1 VTSATG
7 HAPLLI
13 IGDGV
18 VANALGAAL
27 AAGGH
32 APLRWSRRAGGSIPP
47 AEIAI
52 VAVRDAAIAEV
63 AARLIAEL
71 PPGSTP
77 PIFLHC
83 AGALP
88 AEAPFSAL
96 ARRPRGVGLMHPFQS
111 LTGASHPGDLEGV
124 VFGVQGD
131 AAGLAAAR
139 EIVGRLGGVPLVLEG
154 DALGRY
160 HAAAALTANHV
171 LGLVDAAHEL
181 LRAAGL
187 SASAASAALASL
199 FSSTARNLERLGLP
213 GALTG
218 PIERGDVEVVRRHL
232 DALGGFPGIAR
243 LYRETA
249 GRVIALAEAKGRAG
263 AAELAALR
271 TLIGA

>member
-1 VTSATG
+1 
-7 HAPLLI
+7 
-13 IGDGV
+13 
-18 VANALGAAL
+18 
-27 AAGGH
+27 
-32 APLRWSRRAGGSIPP
+32 LRWSRRAGGPIPL
-47 AEIAI
+47 AEVAI

-63 AARLIAEL
+63 AARLTAEL
-71 PPGSTP
+71 PPDARP
-77 PIFLHC
+77 PILLHC

-88 AEAPFSAL
+88 AEAPFAAL
-96 ARRPRGVGLMHPFQS
+96 NRRPRGVGLMHPFQS
-111 LTGASHPGDLEGV
+111 LTGASHPGGLKGV

-131 AAGLAAAR
+131 APGLAAAQ
-139 EIVGRLGGVPLVLEG
+139 EIVGRVRGVPLVLEG

-181 LRAAGL
+181 LCAVGL
-187 SASAASAALASL
+187 PAEVASAALASL

-232 DALGGFPGIAR
+232 DALDGHPGVAR

-263 AAELAALR
+263 ADELAALR
-271 TLIGA
+271 RLIG